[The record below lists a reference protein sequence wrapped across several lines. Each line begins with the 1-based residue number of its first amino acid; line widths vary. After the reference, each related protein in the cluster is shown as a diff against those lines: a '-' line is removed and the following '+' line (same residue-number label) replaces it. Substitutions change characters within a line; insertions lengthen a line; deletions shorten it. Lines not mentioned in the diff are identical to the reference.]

1 MDADKLHKMLKP
13 LPNDF
18 DDFLRNGF
26 RFSGAWT
33 GYVGT
38 VYPEAQFMEEAK
50 PEKMLYCTQCHTY
63 TPTDIKLGSKYSGD
77 TNPRRYTICPYCNE
91 SISLFSLRKKTTPTE
106 RHQTY
111 WIGQNL
117 GEKIFVLRGFRV
129 TLRLYSPEVFENEEI
144 IKQEIR
150 RLYISPDDSYKE
162 YCGWGYDYTTDKYIP
177 DQWAPRAAGFAS
189 ASGPI
194 YPDTFEEAIG
204 TGAEYAHFQ
213 DAKEE
218 EIFTDEGNWD
228 DRWGTSGSYYAA
240 TNNRDSIWDYL
251 SVYANNRR
259 TEMLV
264 KLNMPYLVR
273 TQMQGYAIHVNGRAK
288 NPWDYLHIYKSRLK
302 GFSCTG
308 GDDYDTL
315 KVYRLER
322 RLKLQFTDEEVNTL
336 KGFIYRESVV
346 KDCLK
351 YMTIRQLINRVN
363 NYYKKKVGYTK
374 TDVLTTYSDYLSM
387 KEELG
392 YDMTNSIIL
401 HPKDLKAEH
410 DKAVIERN
418 KAAAKRREEAAN
430 EMYKG
435 ISARFKRA
443 NKVYYYS
450 SGKLFVRPAKNA
462 AEIIEEGRT
471 LHHCVGGDDY
481 LEAHAKK
488 ESIILFLRKKED
500 TPYITIE
507 MLPTGKIVQ
516 WYGAYDK
523 KPDEAK
529 IDRWL
534 NKYVKQLDVKALK
547 REAKQKGA

>member
-1 MDADKLHKMLKP
+1 MDADKLHEMLKP
-13 LPNDF
+13 LPNNF
-18 DDFLRNGF
+18 DDFIRACF

-38 VYPEAQFMEEAK
+38 YCPEPQFIEETK

-63 TPTDIKLGSKYSGD
+63 TPTDIKLGGKYSGK
-77 TNPRRYTICPYCNE
+77 TNPYRYTVCPYCNE
-91 SISLFSLRKKTTPTE
+91 ELRLFSMHKKTTPTE

-117 GEKIFVLRGFRV
+117 GDKIFVLRGFRV
-129 TLRLYSPEVFENEEI
+129 TLRLYSPEVYDNEEI
-144 IKQEIR
+144 VKQEIR
-150 RLYISPDDSYKE
+150 RLYISPEESYKE
-162 YCGWGYDYTTDKYIP
+162 YCGWKFDPATQEFKLDK
-177 DQWAPRAAGFAS
+177 WASRAAGFAN
-189 ASGPI
+189 ACGPI
-194 YPDTFEEAIG
+194 YPDTFEDAIG

-213 DAKEE
+213 DAMEA
-218 EIFTDEGNWD
+218 EIFTDAENWS
-228 DRWGTSGSYYAA
+228 DRWNTSGSYYCS
-240 TNNRDSIWDYL
+240 TNNHDSIWDYL
-251 SVYANNRR
+251 SIYAKDRK

-264 KLNMPYLVR
+264 KLNMAYLVR
-273 TQMQGYAIHVNGRAK
+273 TQMHGYAAGLNGRAK
-288 NPWDYLHIYKSRLK
+288 NPWDYLRIYKSRCK
-302 GFSCTG
+302 GFNCMDG
-308 GDDYDTL
+308 NDFELL
-315 KVYRLER
+315 KIYRLER
-322 RLKLQFTDEEVNTL
+322 KLKLQFSEEEIDTL
-336 KGFIYRESVV
+336 KSIIGREYVI
-346 KDCLK
+346 KNCLK

-363 NYYKKKVGYTK
+363 TYYKKKVGYTK
-374 TDVLTTYSDYLSM
+374 SDVLTKYSDYLSM
-387 KEELG
+387 KEKLG

-418 KAAAKRREEAAN
+418 EAAAKRREEMCN

-443 NKVYYYS
+443 NKVYYYA

-462 AEIIEEGRT
+462 AEIIEEGRI

-481 LEAHAKK
+481 LAAHAKK

-507 MLPTGKIVQ
+507 MEPTGKIVQ

-523 KPDEAK
+523 KPDKKK

-534 NKYVKQLDVKALK
+534 NKYVKQLDIKALK

>member
-1 MDADKLHKMLKP
+1 MDADKLHEMLKP

-18 DDFLRNGF
+18 DDFIRAGF

-38 VYPEAQFMEEAK
+38 YCPEPQFIEETK

-63 TPTDIKLGSKYSGD
+63 TPTDIKLGGKYSGE
-77 TNPRRYTICPYCNE
+77 TNPYKFTTCPYCNE
-91 SISLFSLRKKTTPTE
+91 ELRLFSLHKKTTVTE

-129 TLRLYSPEVFENEEI
+129 TLRLYSPEVFDNEEI
-144 IKQEIR
+144 VKQEIR
-150 RLYISPDDSYKE
+150 RLYISREESYKE
-162 YCGWGYDYTTDKYIP
+162 YCGWEFDPVTKEFKPDK
-177 DQWAPRAAGFAS
+177 WASRAAGFAN
-189 ASGPI
+189 ACGPI

-213 DAKEE
+213 DAMEA
-218 EIFTDEGNWD
+218 EIFTDAENWS
-228 DRWGTSGSYYAA
+228 DRWGTSGAYYCS
-240 TNNRDSIWDYL
+240 TNNHDSIWDYL
-251 SVYANNRR
+251 SIYAKDRK

-264 KLNMPYLVR
+264 KLNMAYLVR
-273 TQMQGYAIHVNGRAK
+273 TQMHGYAAGLNGRAK
-288 NPWDYLHIYKSRLK
+288 NPWDYLRIYKSRCK
-302 GFSCTG
+302 GFNCMD
-308 GDDYDTL
+308 GDDFELL
-315 KVYRLER
+315 KIYRLER
-322 RLKLQFTDEEVNTL
+322 KLKLQFSEEEIDTL
-336 KGFIYRESVV
+336 KSIIGREYVI
-346 KDCLK
+346 KNCLK

-363 NYYKKKVGYTK
+363 TYYKKKVGYTK
-374 TDVLTTYSDYLSM
+374 SDVLTKYSDYLNM

-392 YDMTNSIIL
+392 YDMTDSIIL

-418 KAAAKRREEAAN
+418 EAAAKRREEKAN

-443 NKVYYYS
+443 NKVYYYA

-462 AEIIEEGRT
+462 AEIIEEGRI

-481 LEAHAKK
+481 LNAHDKK
-488 ESIILFLRKKED
+488 ESIILFLRKKEN

-507 MLPTGKIVQ
+507 MEPTGEIVQ

-523 KPDEAK
+523 KPDKKK

-534 NKYVKQLDVKALK
+534 NKYVKQLDKKALK

>member
-1 MDADKLHKMLKP
+1 MDADKLHEMLKP

-18 DDFLRNGF
+18 DDFIRAGF

-38 VYPEAQFMEEAK
+38 YCPEPQFMEESK

-63 TPTDIKLGSKYSGD
+63 TPTDIKLGGKYSGE
-77 TNPRRYTICPYCNE
+77 TNPYRYIVCPYCNE
-91 SISLFSLRKKTTPTE
+91 ELRLFSMHKKTTPTE

-117 GEKIFVLRGFRV
+117 GDKIFVLRGFRV
-129 TLRLYSPEVFENEEI
+129 TLRLYSPEVYDNEEI
-144 IKQEIR
+144 VKQEIR
-150 RLYISPDDSYKE
+150 RLYISPEESYKE
-162 YCGWGYDYTTDKYIP
+162 YCGWEFDPVTQKFKPDK
-177 DQWAPRAAGFAS
+177 WASRAAGFAN
-189 ASGPI
+189 ACGPI

-213 DAKEE
+213 DAMEA
-218 EIFTDEGNWD
+218 EIFTDAENWS
-228 DRWGTSGSYYAA
+228 DRWGTSGAYYCS
-240 TNNRDSIWDYL
+240 TNNHDSIWDYL
-251 SVYANNRR
+251 SIYAKDRKN
-259 TEMLV
+259 EMLV
-264 KLNMPYLVR
+264 KLNMAYLVR
-273 TQMQGYAIHVNGRAK
+273 TQMHGYAAGLNGRAK
-288 NPWDYLHIYKSRLK
+288 NPWDYLRIYKSRCK
-302 GFSCTG
+302 GFNCMD
-308 GDDYDTL
+308 GDDFELL
-315 KVYRLER
+315 KIYRLER
-322 RLKLQFTDEEVNTL
+322 KLKLQFSEEEIKTL
-336 KGFIYRESVV
+336 KSIIGREYFI
-346 KDCLK
+346 KNCLK

-363 NYYKKKVGYTK
+363 TYYKKKVGYTK
-374 TDVLTTYSDYLSM
+374 SDVLTKYSDYLNM

-392 YDMTNSIIL
+392 YDMTDSIIL

-418 KAAAKRREEAAN
+418 EAAAKRREEKAN

-443 NKVYYYS
+443 NKVYYYA

-462 AEIIEEGRT
+462 AEIIEEGRI

-481 LEAHAKK
+481 LNAHNKK

-507 MLPTGKIVQ
+507 MEPTGKIVQ

-523 KPDEAK
+523 KPDKKK

-534 NKYVKQLDVKALK
+534 NKYVKQLDIKALE

>member
-1 MDADKLHKMLKP
+1 M
-13 LPNDF
+13 
-18 DDFLRNGF
+18 
-26 RFSGAWT
+26 
-33 GYVGT
+33 
-38 VYPEAQFMEEAK
+38 
-50 PEKMLYCTQCHTY
+50 
-63 TPTDIKLGSKYSGD
+63 
-77 TNPRRYTICPYCNE
+77 
-91 SISLFSLRKKTTPTE
+91 
-106 RHQTY
+106 
-111 WIGQNL
+111 
-117 GEKIFVLRGFRV
+117 
-129 TLRLYSPEVFENEEI
+129 
-144 IKQEIR
+144 
-150 RLYISPDDSYKE
+150 
-162 YCGWGYDYTTDKYIP
+162 
-177 DQWAPRAAGFAS
+177 
-189 ASGPI
+189 
-194 YPDTFEEAIG
+194 
-204 TGAEYAHFQ
+204 
-213 DAKEE
+213 
-218 EIFTDEGNWD
+218 
-228 DRWGTSGSYYAA
+228 
-240 TNNRDSIWDYL
+240 
-251 SVYANNRR
+251 
-259 TEMLV
+259 
-264 KLNMPYLVR
+264 
-273 TQMQGYAIHVNGRAK
+273 
-288 NPWDYLHIYKSRLK
+288 
-302 GFSCTG
+302 
-308 GDDYDTL
+308 
-315 KVYRLER
+315 ER

-336 KGFIYRESVV
+336 KGFIYRENVV

-363 NYYKKKVGYTK
+363 TYYKKKVGYTK

-387 KEELG
+387 KENLG

-410 DKAVIERN
+410 DKAVIETSQ
-418 KAAAKRREEAAN
+418 AAAKRRKEAAN

-462 AEIIEEGRT
+462 AEIIEEGRI
-471 LHHCVGGDDY
+471 LHHCVGGDGY

-507 MLPTGKIVQ
+507 MLPTGKIAQ

>member
-1 MDADKLHKMLKP
+1 MDAEKLHKMLKP

-77 TNPRRYTICPYCNE
+77 TNPRKYTICPYCNE

-129 TLRLYSPEVFENEEI
+129 TLRLYSPEVYDNEEI

-162 YCGWGYDYTTDKYIP
+162 YCGWGYDPVTNEFNPDK
-177 DQWAPRAAGFAS
+177 WTSRAAGFAS
-189 ASGPI
+189 ACGPI
-194 YPDTFEEAIG
+194 YPDTFEETIG

-213 DAKEE
+213 DAMEA
-218 EIFTDEGNWD
+218 EIFTDEINWS
-228 DRWGTSGSYYAA
+228 DRWGTSGAYYCS
-240 TNNRDSIWDYL
+240 TNNHDSIWDYL
-251 SVYANNRR
+251 SIYAKDRK

-264 KLNMPYLVR
+264 KLNMPYLIR
-273 TQMQGYAIHVNGRAK
+273 TQMQGYAAGLNGKAK
-288 NPWDYLHIYKSRLK
+288 NPWDYLKIYKSRLK
-302 GFSCTG
+302 GFNCTN
-308 GDDYDTL
+308 GDDFELL
-315 KVYRLER
+315 KIYRLER
-322 RLKLQFTDEEVNTL
+322 KLKLQFSEEDINTL
-336 KGFIYRESVV
+336 KSIIGREYQI
-346 KDCLK
+346 KNCLK
-351 YMTIRQLINRVN
+351 YMTTKQLINRIN
-363 NYYKKKVGYTK
+363 TYYKKKVGSNKSY
-374 TDVLTTYSDYLSM
+374 VLTTYSDYLDM
-387 KEELG
+387 KEKLG
-392 YDMTNSIIL
+392 YDMTNSITIYP
-401 HPKDLKAEH
+401 HDLKAEH

-418 KAAAKRREEAAN
+418 EAAAKRREETAN
-430 EMYKG
+430 NMYKA
-435 ISARFKRA
+435 ISQRFKKA
-443 NKVYYYS
+443 NKIYS
-450 SGKLFVRPAKNA
+450 YHSGKLFVRPAKNA
-462 AEIIEEGRT
+462 AEIIEEGRI
-471 LHHCVGGDDY
+471 LHHCVGGDTY
-481 LEAHAKK
+481 LNAHAEK
-488 ESIILFLRKKED
+488 ESIILFLRKKEN

-507 MLPTGKIVQ
+507 MEPTGEIVQ
-516 WYGAYDK
+516 WYGAYDE
-523 KPDEAK
+523 KPDEKK

-534 NKYVKQLDVKALK
+534 NKYVKQLDIKALM
-547 REAKQKGA
+547 REAKRKGA

>member
-1 MDADKLHKMLKP
+1 MDAEKLHEMLKP

-18 DDFLRNGF
+18 DDFIRAGF

-38 VYPEAQFMEEAK
+38 YCPEPQFMEETK

-63 TPTDIKLGSKYSGD
+63 TPTDIKLGGKYSGE
-77 TNPRRYTICPYCNE
+77 TNPYRYTVCPYCNE
-91 SISLFSLRKKTTPTE
+91 ELRLFSLYKKTTPTE

-129 TLRLYSPEVFENEEI
+129 TLRLYSPEVSDNEEI
-144 IKQEIR
+144 VKQEIR
-150 RLYISPDDSYKE
+150 RLYISPEESYKE
-162 YCGWGYDYTTDKYIP
+162 YCGWEFDPVTQKFKPDK
-177 DQWAPRAAGFAS
+177 WASRAAGFAC
-189 ASGPI
+189 ACGPI

-213 DAKEE
+213 DAMEA
-218 EIFTDEGNWD
+218 EIFTDAENWS
-228 DRWGTSGSYYAA
+228 DRWGTSGAYYCS
-240 TNNRDSIWDYL
+240 TNNHDSIWDYL
-251 SVYANNRR
+251 SIYAKDRK

-264 KLNMPYLVR
+264 KLNMAYLVR
-273 TQMQGYAIHVNGRAK
+273 TQMHGYAAGLNGRAK
-288 NPWDYLHIYKSRLK
+288 NPWDYLRIYKSRCK
-302 GFSCTG
+302 GFNCMD
-308 GDDYDTL
+308 GDDFELL

-322 RLKLQFTDEEVNTL
+322 RLKLQFTDEEVKTL
-336 KGFIYRESVV
+336 KEFIYRENVV

-351 YMTIRQLINRVN
+351 YMTIRQLINRMN
-363 NYYKKKVGYTK
+363 TYYKKKVGYTK
-374 TDVLTTYSDYLSM
+374 SDVLTKYSDYLSM
-387 KEELG
+387 KKELG
-392 YDMTNSIIL
+392 YDMTDSIIL

-418 KAAAKRREEAAN
+418 EAAAKRREEKAN

-443 NKVYYYS
+443 NKVYYYA

-462 AEIIEEGRT
+462 AEIIEEGRI

-481 LEAHAKK
+481 LNAHNKK

-507 MLPTGKIVQ
+507 MEPTGRIVQ

-523 KPDEAK
+523 KPDKAK

-534 NKYVKQLDVKALK
+534 NKYVKQLDIKALK

>member
-1 MDADKLHKMLKP
+1 MDAEKLHEMLKP

-18 DDFLRNGF
+18 DDFIRAGF

-38 VYPEAQFMEEAK
+38 YYPEAQFIEETK

-63 TPTDIKLGSKYSGD
+63 TPTDIKLGGKYSGK
-77 TNPRRYTICPYCNE
+77 TNPYKFTTCPYCNE
-91 SISLFSLRKKTTPTE
+91 ELRLFSLHKKTTVTE

-129 TLRLYSPEVFENEEI
+129 TLRLYSPEVMETEEI
-144 IKQEIR
+144 VKHEIR
-150 RLYISPDDSYKE
+150 RLYISPEESYKE
-162 YCGWGYDYTTDKYIP
+162 YCGWDYDWQNDKWIV
-177 DQWAPRAAGFAS
+177 DKWAPRAAGNAS
-189 ASGPI
+189 ACGPI

-213 DAKEE
+213 DAKEA
-218 EIFTDEGNWD
+218 EIFADEYNWSE
-228 DRWGTSGSYYAA
+228 RWSTSGGYYYS
-240 TNNRDSIWDYL
+240 TNDRDSIWDYL

-264 KLNMPYLVR
+264 RLNMPYLVKA
-273 TQMQGYAIHVNGRAK
+273 QMKGYPTYLNGRAK
-288 NPWDYLHIYKSRLK
+288 NHWDYLHIYKSRLK
-302 GFSCTG
+302 GFSCIDN
-308 GDDYDTL
+308 DDYDTL

-322 RLKLQFTDEEVNTL
+322 RLKLQFTEEEVKTL
-336 KGFIYRESVV
+336 KEFIYRENVV
-346 KDCLK
+346 KNCLK

-363 NYYKKKVGYTK
+363 TYYKKKVGYTK
-374 TDVLTTYSDYLSM
+374 SDVLTKYSDYLNM

-392 YDMTNSIIL
+392 YDMTDSIIL

-418 KAAAKRREEAAN
+418 DAAAKRREEKAN
-430 EMYKG
+430 EMYEG

-443 NKVYYYS
+443 NKVYYYT

-462 AEIIEEGRT
+462 AEIIEEGRI
-471 LHHCVGGDDY
+471 LHHCVGGDEY
-481 LEAHAKK
+481 LNAHNKK
-488 ESIILFLRKKED
+488 ESIILFLREKED

-507 MLPTGKIVQ
+507 MEPTGKIVQ

-523 KPDEAK
+523 KPDKKK

-534 NKYVKQLDVKALK
+534 NKYVKQLDIKALK

>member
-1 MDADKLHKMLKP
+1 MDAEKLHEMLKP

-18 DDFLRNGF
+18 DDFIRAGF

-38 VYPEAQFMEEAK
+38 YYPEAQFIEEIK

-63 TPTDIKLGSKYSGD
+63 TPTDIKLGGKYSGE
-77 TNPRRYTICPYCNE
+77 TNPYKFTTCPYCNE
-91 SISLFSLRKKTTPTE
+91 ELRLFSLHKKTTATE

-129 TLRLYSPEVFENEEI
+129 TLRLYSPEVFDNEEI

-162 YCGWGYDYTTDKYIP
+162 YCGWGYDSATDRYIA

-189 ASGPI
+189 ACGPI
-194 YPDTFEEAIG
+194 YPDTFEEAVG

-213 DAKEE
+213 DAKEL
-218 EIFTDEGNWD
+218 EIFKDEENWD

-273 TQMQGYAIHVNGRAK
+273 TQMQGYGIYVNGRAK

-302 GFSCTG
+302 GFSCTD

-322 RLKLQFTDEEVNTL
+322 RMKLQFTEEEVKTL
-336 KGFIYRESVV
+336 KEFIYRENVV
-346 KDCLK
+346 KNCLK

-363 NYYKKKVGYTK
+363 TYYKKKVGYTK
-374 TDVLTTYSDYLSM
+374 SDVLTKYSDYLNM

-392 YDMTNSIIL
+392 YDMTDSIIL

-418 KAAAKRREEAAN
+418 EAAAKKREEKAN
-430 EMYKG
+430 EMYKE

-443 NKVYYYS
+443 NKVYYYA

-462 AEIIEEGRT
+462 AEIIEEGRI
-471 LHHCVGGDDY
+471 LHHCVGGDEY
-481 LEAHAKK
+481 LNAHNKK

-507 MLPTGKIVQ
+507 MEPTGEIVQ

-523 KPDEAK
+523 KPDKEK

-534 NKYVKQLDVKALK
+534 NKYVKQLDIKALK
-547 REAKQKGA
+547 REAKRKGA